1 MNTRWKKFFLSLALL
16 IDLGLL
22 LFSCILIYLL
32 QFDDEFKKKVGDAE
46 TRDLILPVYYAIAFI
61 FFSIVI
67 ALIRYL
73 FKDKNSAKNENRK
86 IANRNLATYSSRFYA
101 ALIDT
106 VPFICVSL
114 LSYKIQS
121 WNTWNFS
128 FFYLLEFLYFSY
140 ELFLSAYYGQTVG
153 KMMLKIK
160 IFKMDGSDIGMRE
173 SFLRLIPNLIPLL
186 MTLFAYLYSF
196 NQLSD
201 SFFQSSDFSELTMKF
216 EKLNPYSKY
225 TIILTYFVGSLE
237 LVTMFL
243 NRERRAVH
251 DLIAGTIVLEKEPK
265 S

>member
-1 MNTRWKKFFLSLALL
+1 MNMRWKKFFLSLALL

-32 QFDDEFKKKVGDAE
+32 QFDEEFKKPIGDKA
-46 TRDLILPVYYAIAFI
+46 TIDLILPAYYASAFI

-73 FKDKNSAKNENRK
+73 FKDKDLEKNKDRK
-86 IANRNLATYSSRFYA
+86 IANRNLATYGSRFYA

-106 VPFICVSL
+106 VLYMSISL

-140 ELFLSAYYGQTVG
+140 ELFLSARYGQTVG
-153 KMMLKIK
+153 KMVLKIK
-160 IFKMDGSDIGMRE
+160 IFKMDGSNIGMRE

-186 MTLFAYLYSF
+186 LTFVFYLYFFS
-196 NQLSD
+196 QLND
-201 SFFQSSDFSELTMKF
+201 SFFQSNSFSDLTSRF

-225 TIILTYFVGSLE
+225 IIILTYFVASLE

-243 NRERRAVH
+243 NKERRAVH
-251 DLIAGTIVLEKEPK
+251 DLIAGTIVLEKDPK

>member
-1 MNTRWKKFFLSLALL
+1 
-16 IDLGLL
+16 
-22 LFSCILIYLL
+22 
-32 QFDDEFKKKVGDAE
+32 
-46 TRDLILPVYYAIAFI
+46 
-61 FFSIVI
+61 
-67 ALIRYL
+67 
-73 FKDKNSAKNENRK
+73 
-86 IANRNLATYSSRFYA
+86 
-101 ALIDT
+101 
-106 VPFICVSL
+106 
-114 LSYKIQS
+114 
-121 WNTWNFS
+121 
-128 FFYLLEFLYFSY
+128 
-140 ELFLSAYYGQTVG
+140 LSAYYGQTVG